1 MRSPSVEA
9 KLCHNFDTTE
19 ARAKESAIETG
30 LLELLESVLRRIGE
44 SSDMGTEASILT
56 EIDAN
61 IADEALR
68 SLEELLQVRFTLWNR
83 EKEGVFRHP
92 NSEAAEALA
101 DQAVAEL
108 CEAAMFE
115 SGPLVCESPEGNQ
128 LLAVAWPTRGTVP
141 HFATCILP
149 SDRVNLAKR
158 LIELTLK
165 EHRHSEMIDELREE
179 NGSFLRQ
186 LNEDMEELVFLR
198 NMADKLTLE
207 SMTATPHDLV
217 EYVLPNLGE
226 AAGVEEIHFI
236 DARGV
241 SPKIIDSWILP
252 GCENVVAPSV
262 IERLA
267 KNRGEEAQDLPLVSN
282 LFDKTAEGEKYPGV
296 REFALVAVATHNTTI
311 GWLAAVNRH
320 VDVARRHAH
329 PVWRLGNNEI
339 GTCEVSLI
347 STAAAMLASYTHNSE
362 LLEER
367 ESLLLSV
374 VRTLVSAIES
384 RDRYTCGH
392 SERVA
397 RYARRL
403 AEEFGYDRE
412 GCRQMYLTG
421 LLHDVGKIGLSDS
434 VLKKA
439 GPLTDEEFAEIKK
452 HPDLG
457 WAILREL
464 EPMDYVLPGVLHH
477 HERYDGKGYPDELK
491 ADETPLEGRLLAV
504 VDAFDAMTSDRP
516 YRKGMSWEK
525 AVEVLL
531 SGANSQWD
539 AEIVNKFVEI
549 MPDILNI
556 QQNYRRPP
564 LPTRKQELSL
574 PSLAATAD
582 TEELDIS
589 EILESSE

>member
-1 MRSPSVEA
+1 MS
-9 KLCHNFDTTE
+9 
-19 ARAKESAIETG
+19 
-30 LLELLESVLRRIGE
+30 
-44 SSDMGTEASILT
+44 TEASTLA
-56 EIDAN
+56 AN
-61 IADEALR
+61 APNTANDMQR
-68 SLEELLQVRFTLWNR
+68 SLEELLEVRFTLWNR
-83 EKEGVFRHP
+83 DREGVIRLRD
-92 NSEAAEALA
+92 SEADHHTA
-101 DQAVAEL
+101 DATVAEL
-108 CEAAMFE
+108 CESAMFA
-115 SGPLVCESPEGNQ
+115 SGPLTKSLPEGNQ
-128 LLAVAWPTRGTVP
+128 LIAVAWPIAGTVP
-141 HFATCILP
+141 CFATCEVP
-149 SDRVNLAKR
+149 AEKAALAER
-158 LIELTLK
+158 LIALTLR
-165 EHRHSEMIDELREE
+165 ERHQSEELEELRDE

-198 NMADKLTLE
+198 NMADRLTLE
-207 SMTATPHDLV
+207 GMSATSNDLV
-217 EYVLPNLGE
+217 AYVLPNLGE

-236 DARGV
+236 DGRGV

-252 GCENVVAPSV
+252 GCEEPVEHSIVEKLV
-262 IERLA
+262 CD
-267 KNRGEEAQDLPLVSN
+267 KGEKAQELPLVIN
-282 LFDKTAEGEKYPGV
+282 LFDKTADGEKYSGV
-296 REFALVAVATHNTTI
+296 REFALVAVTTHNTTI
-311 GWLAAVNRH
+311 GWLAALNRH
-320 VDVARRHAH
+320 VDGERKHEH

-347 STAAAMLASYTHNSE
+347 STAAAMLASYSHNSE

-403 AEEFGYDRE
+403 AEEFGYDRD

-434 VLKKA
+434 VLKKP

-491 ADETPLEGRLLAV
+491 GEETPLEGRLLAV

-516 YRKGMSWEK
+516 YRQGMSWEK

-531 SGANSQWD
+531 VGSDTQWD
-539 AEIVNKFVEI
+539 ADIVAKFVEI
-549 MPDILNI
+549 IPDILSI

-564 LPTRKQELSL
+564 LPTRKKEVTQPAFAS
-574 PSLAATAD
+574 ADD

-589 EILESSE
+589 DLLEISE